1 MPWNKFFMS
10 GGSAEV
16 GLDWRD
22 WAWTGLR
29 LFNTWSLYQEP
40 KEEFI
45 IDIK

>member
-16 GLDWRD
+16 GLED

-29 LFNTWSLYQEP
+29 LFDTWSLSQEP
-40 KEEFI
+40 KEEFTV
-45 IDIK
+45 DIK